1 MARKTYV
8 ARDPVA
14 LSATVVLW
22 LYLMI
27 VAQAVSLA
35 CEIYRYSALRRLSPD
50 TPLSFFETTPGLEP
64 METITGLVAIPMV
77 VVMMVGSILTLKWIY
92 RVTMNSHVLAQG
104 VRVSPPWAIG
114 WYFVP
119 IANLFKPFQAVA
131 DAWKVSLGPQD
142 WHARET
148 PPLLLWWWGV
158 WLFVSTLDKVS
169 MRMEFRSD
177 SVADGRL
184 IAAMDGLSA
193 VLWIPLTLLLIRIVR
208 RLSAQQSTALGVAAF
223 S

>member
-8 ARDPVA
+8 ARDPIA

-27 VAQAVSLA
+27 VAQVVSLA
-35 CEIYRYSALRRLSPD
+35 CEAYRYSVLRQLPPD
-50 TPLSFFETTPGLEP
+50 TPLGFFESPPGLEP
-64 METITGLVAIPMV
+64 METTTGLVAIPMAIVMV
-77 VVMMVGSILTLKWIY
+77 VSSILTLKWIY
-92 RVTMNSHVLAQG
+92 RVTMNSHALAQG

-119 IANLFKPFQAVA
+119 VANLFKPFQAVA
-131 DAWKVSLGPQD
+131 DAWKVSLGPTD
-142 WHARET
+142 WQARQT
-148 PPLLLWWWGV
+148 PALLLWWWWA
-158 WLFVSTLDKVS
+158 WLFVSALDNAS
-169 MRMEFRSD
+169 LRMEIRSD
-177 SVADGRL
+177 TVGDGLL
-184 IAAMDGLSA
+184 IATLDGLSA

-208 RLSAQQSTALGVAAF
+208 RLSAQQSTTLGVAAF